1 MAKPNV
7 IDSNS
12 DEYNQR
18 LCYYSLT
25 INLDR
30 CNENCNTCHD
40 LSNRICVP
48 NKTEDVNL
56 SISSMITRKKMNKN
70 H

>member
-30 CNENCNTCHD
+30 CNENCNTCHEF
-40 LSNRICVP
+40 VYQT
-48 NKTEDVNL
+48 KQ
-56 SISSMITRKKMNKN
+56 KM
-70 H
+70 